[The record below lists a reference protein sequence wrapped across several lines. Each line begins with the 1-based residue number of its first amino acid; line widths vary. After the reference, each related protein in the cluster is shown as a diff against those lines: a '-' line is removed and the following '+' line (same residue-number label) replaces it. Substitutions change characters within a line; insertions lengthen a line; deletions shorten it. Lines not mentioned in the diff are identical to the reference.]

1 MLIRLNINSGRVKP
15 IGIRPVIRQYKTK
28 GIIIMPIDTPN
39 RDKKEENRRGI
50 SEWRVTAL
58 NNSL

>member
-1 MLIRLNINSGRVKP
+1 MLIRLNINSGRVNP
-15 IGIRPVIRQYKTK
+15 IGIRPVIRQYNTK
-28 GIIIMPIDTPN
+28 GIITMPIDTPN